1 MKHTLA
7 LRNLL
12 ASLLAIWLTAAGA
25 TAADS
30 LRWHAEKGEL
40 DADLN
45 NAPLIP
51 TLEDL
56 AHKTGWHIYLEPT
69 PGKTFTTKFTG
80 KPRGQAMH
88 ILIGDMNYAFVPEQN
103 GPTKLFIFQ
112 TSRDAATYEIKA
124 PETTTNAPV
133 VGKVPNQLIVKLKP
147 GAKIEDIA
155 RKLGAKVKGRI
166 GDLNA
171 YLLEFDNPEAV
182 ESARTELASNEDVE
196 STDYNYY
203 VDAPPSPQKL
213 DKAPFGPPKLAL
225 NPPPLDGRTVVGL
238 IDTSLQSLSPDLQ
251 KFLLQQISVAGE
263 ANPSSGPTHGT
274 SMVETL
280 LRALQIATGGNTS
293 VQILPVDVYG
303 PNATTTTF
311 DVANGIVRAVNGGA
325 TIINLS
331 LGSDTGSTFLH
342 SVITDVTGRQI
353 VVFGAAGNTPVTTPF
368 YPAAYSEVIAV
379 TASPSLL
386 PLSGPP
392 KLASYANHGSFVDV
406 IAPGNSIVHYN
417 GQSWLISGTSAA
429 SAYAAGMAAGLADSR
444 NISALNAANS
454 IRSSMPFVPY
464 QSPPVK

>member
-1 MKHTLA
+1 MKQTFV

-12 ASLLAIWLTAAGA
+12 VALFALLLAAPALAE
-25 TAADS
+25 DS
-30 LRWHAEKGEL
+30 LRWHADKEEL
-40 DADLN
+40 DVDLN
-45 NAPLIP
+45 NAPQIP

-69 PGKTFTTKFTG
+69 PGKTFTTKFAG

-103 GPTKLFIFQ
+103 SPTKLFIFQ

-124 PETTTNAPV
+124 QPETTNAPV
-133 VGKVPNQLIVKLKP
+133 IGKVPNQLIVKLKP

-155 RKLGAKVKGRI
+155 KKLGAKVKGRI

-182 ESARTELASNEDVE
+182 ESARAELASNEDVE

-203 VDAPPSPQKL
+203 VDAPPAPQKL

-225 NPPPLDGRTVVGL
+225 NPPPLDGRTIVGL
-238 IDTSLQSLSPDLQ
+238 VDTSLQSLSPDLQ
-251 KFLLQQISVAGE
+251 KFLLQQISVAGD
-263 ANPSSGPTHGT
+263 ANPSSDPTHGT
-274 SMVETL
+274 SMAETI
-280 LRALQIATGGNTS
+280 LRALQLTTGGNTS

-325 TIINLS
+325 TFINLS
-331 LGSDTGSTFLH
+331 LGSDSGSTFLH

-368 YPAAYSEVIAV
+368 YPAAYPEVIAV
-379 TASPSLL
+379 TASSSLL
-386 PLSGPP
+386 PLSGQNH
-392 KLASYANHGSFVDV
+392 LANYANHGSFVDM
-406 IAPGNSIVHYN
+406 IAPGNTVVYYN
-417 GQSWLISGTSAA
+417 GQSWLVSGTSAA
-429 SAYAAGMAAGLADSR
+429 SAYAAGTAAGLADSR
-444 NISALNAANS
+444 NLTPLNAANTVKS
-454 IRSSMPFVPY
+454 MMPFAPY
-464 QSPPVK
+464 QAPPVK